1 MVFCTSMF
9 ELVIFLI
16 GYFGT
21 DYVGGFFDDHQ
32 LFNSVVQFLREN
44 AKFLCKK
51 DYYSTWWIEI
61 SPFSMTL
68 FKLHFIVIFMYT
80 MIFQIVIFIIPYK
93 YDRLKRTPAEKK
105 ADKKRRAKARKK
117 KQKRNK
123 N

>member
-1 MVFCTSMF
+1 MF
-9 ELVIFLI
+9 ELLIFLI
-16 GYFGT
+16 GFFGT
-21 DYVGGFFDDHQ
+21 DYDNGFFDGHQ
-32 LFNSVVQFLREN
+32 LLNSIVQFLQEK
-44 AKFLCKK
+44 AKFLCKEGFK
-51 DYYSTWWIEI
+51 SRWFIDKSLY
-61 SPFSMTL
+61 SMTL

-80 MIFQIVIFIIPYK
+80 LIFQIVLFIIPYK